1 MRSVNIGNLALSLAV
16 NVNQIRIVRICDKL
30 RFSIRLTRYSLH
42 KMIVCICHGIN
53 EKAIRIAVAE
63 GASSPS
69 DIAGKTG
76 AGTCCG
82 KCHDCVREILDD
94 ELGRLTPI
102 AA

>member
-1 MRSVNIGNLALSLAV
+1 
-16 NVNQIRIVRICDKL
+16 
-30 RFSIRLTRYSLH
+30 
-42 KMIVCICHGIN
+42 MIVCICHGIN
-53 EKAIRIAVAE
+53 EKTIRIAVAE

-76 AGTCCG
+76 
-82 KCHDCVREILDD
+82 KCHECVREILDD